1 MLNDGNCYS
10 FYKHHVC
17 TCICVNTKYAL
28 FCKRSNHLLFKKTFS
43 LQPPVYAFAGTDDDA
58 EVDGEGKMRN
68 T

>member
-1 MLNDGNCYS
+1 
-10 FYKHHVC
+10 
-17 TCICVNTKYAL
+17 VNTKYAL